1 MSDIMRPMS
10 FGHLMNWVLS
20 EHSAQGTIF
29 GVSKIVEHRDGTS
42 RPIFQ
47 EKIESPFGPAAGP
60 HTQLAQNLIAAY
72 AGGSR
77 FFEVKTVQIMDGDEL
92 SKCVAKP
99 CITAEDA
106 ALYLKW
112 STELYVPQAFAEYV
126 KAWFAMKLLAREYGL
141 GDPDGFVFNMSVG
154 YDLQGIQ
161 SEKIDKYLNEMQ
173 DASHTEVWKECM
185 DWTLSHLDRFQN
197 VDADYVKAINPRVS
211 ESVTISTLHGCP
223 PDEIERIANHLI
235 QNKGLN
241 TFIKCNPTL
250 LGYKFARK
258 TLDALG
264 FDYIQFDDHHFLE
277 DLQFSDAV
285 PMLRRLMDLCA
296 QKGLEF
302 GVKLTNTFPVDVAA
316 GELPSEEMYMSGRSL
331 IP

>member
-99 CITAEDA
+99 CITAEDEC
-106 ALYLKW
+106 YNCEW

-154 YDLQGIQ
+154 YDLKGIQ

-197 VDADYVKAINPRVS
+197 VDADYVQAITPHASQVGHHLHPPR
-211 ESVTISTLHGCP
+211 LP
-223 PDEIERIANHLI
+223 P
-235 QNKGLN
+235 G
-241 TFIKCNPTL
+241 
-250 LGYKFARK
+250 
-258 TLDALG
+258 
-264 FDYIQFDDHHFLE
+264 
-277 DLQFSDAV
+277 
-285 PMLRRLMDLCA
+285 
-296 QKGLEF
+296 
-302 GVKLTNTFPVDVAA
+302 
-316 GELPSEEMYMSGRSL
+316 
-331 IP
+331 